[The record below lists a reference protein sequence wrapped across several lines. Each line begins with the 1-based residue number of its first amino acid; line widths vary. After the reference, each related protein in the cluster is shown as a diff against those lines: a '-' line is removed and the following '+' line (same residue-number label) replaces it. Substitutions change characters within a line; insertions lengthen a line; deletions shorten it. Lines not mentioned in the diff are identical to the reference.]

1 MENNL
6 AGLELMS
13 KEELLD
19 FAKKMVNGGIT
30 LSFNGKRTAQV
41 IERKV
46 MPRIIKINKK
56 LSFNVEKSMGKN
68 ILVDGENL
76 QAMVTLYKYK
86 GQIDLIIT
94 DPPYNTGKD
103 FRYNDKWDTDPND
116 PDLGEVVTIEDGS
129 RHTKWMKFML
139 PRIQMM
145 RAMLKSNGVLA
156 ICIDEREFFHLGML
170 LNEVFGEEN
179 RVGII
184 NWQKSYAPKND
195 STHLSSATE
204 YILVYAKN
212 KEQTK
217 TGLLGRTEQ
226 MNAKYKNPDNDP
238 EGLWRDD
245 NPVART
251 KSDKDR
257 YAIQSPF
264 TGALH
269 YPGTGSWRNTKRNMK
284 SFLEAWGSKYVE
296 KDLGEGRPKALVIKG
311 ATIPHVP
318 EDQNLDNNP
327 VVTLECEKNEIVTK
341 AEQKAVNIRNT
352 KTMPEL
358 YFLRNGYGRPAI
370 KRYLKY
376 VKQGKVPLTFW
387 ADEDYDEIFELDCQ
401 SWTYEESGHSQTGI
415 KELDYIMG
423 KGHDFQTVKPLK
435 LIEKIIQLWCP
446 SNGIVFDPFA
456 GSGTTGHAVLELNEL
471 SGTRRNFILIEKG
484 EDDDKYA
491 KTLTRERIKRAITGE
506 RVNKAGELQILEQSI
521 SNGFEYWELDK
532 KVDAKAILEMKRDEL
547 IDIIITTHWEDDRRR
562 ATSVIDRIDKDY
574 KYLVG
579 HNILNEVF
587 FIIWNGEDSV
597 GELNQKTYMELLEE
611 AKKEGVKFPFH
622 VYARYQVYQTP
633 KVKFYQ
639 IPDKVLMHLGL
650 NENSDRYNNQEETEE
665 WN

>member
-56 LSFNVEKSMGKN
+56 LSFNVEKSIGKN

-341 AEQKAVNIRNT
+341 AEQKAVKIRNT

-491 KTLTRERIKRAITGE
+491 KTLTCERIKRAITGE

-579 HNILNEVF
+579 HNILNEGF

>member
-341 AEQKAVNIRNT
+341 AEQKAVKIRNT

-579 HNILNEVF
+579 HNILNEGF

>member
-1 MENNL
+1 
-6 AGLELMS
+6 
-13 KEELLD
+13 
-19 FAKKMVNGGIT
+19 
-30 LSFNGKRTAQV
+30 
-41 IERKV
+41 
-46 MPRIIKINKK
+46 
-56 LSFNVEKSMGKN
+56 MGKN

-116 PDLGEVVTIEDGS
+116 PDLGEVVTIEDGL

-284 SFLEAWGSKYVE
+284 SFLEAWGSKYV
-296 KDLGEGRPKALVIKG
+296 
-311 ATIPHVP
+311 
-318 EDQNLDNNP
+318 
-327 VVTLECEKNEIVTK
+327 
-341 AEQKAVNIRNT
+341 
-352 KTMPEL
+352 
-358 YFLRNGYGRPAI
+358 
-370 KRYLKY
+370 
-376 VKQGKVPLTFW
+376 
-387 ADEDYDEIFELDCQ
+387 
-401 SWTYEESGHSQTGI
+401 
-415 KELDYIMG
+415 
-423 KGHDFQTVKPLK
+423 
-435 LIEKIIQLWCP
+435 
-446 SNGIVFDPFA
+446 
-456 GSGTTGHAVLELNEL
+456 
-471 SGTRRNFILIEKG
+471 
-484 EDDDKYA
+484 
-491 KTLTRERIKRAITGE
+491 
-506 RVNKAGELQILEQSI
+506 
-521 SNGFEYWELDK
+521 
-532 KVDAKAILEMKRDEL
+532 
-547 IDIIITTHWEDDRRR
+547 
-562 ATSVIDRIDKDY
+562 
-574 KYLVG
+574 
-579 HNILNEVF
+579 
-587 FIIWNGEDSV
+587 
-597 GELNQKTYMELLEE
+597 
-611 AKKEGVKFPFH
+611 
-622 VYARYQVYQTP
+622 
-633 KVKFYQ
+633 
-639 IPDKVLMHLGL
+639 
-650 NENSDRYNNQEETEE
+650 
-665 WN
+665 

>member
-56 LSFNVEKSMGKN
+56 LSFNVEKSIGKN

-341 AEQKAVNIRNT
+341 AEQKAVKIRNT

-579 HNILNEVF
+579 HNILNEGF

>member
-1 MENNL
+1 MILLTVLMQMENNIMDNNL
-6 AGLELMS
+6 ASLELMS
-13 KEELLD
+13 KEELLE
-19 FAKKMVNGGIT
+19 FAKKMINGGIT

-46 MPRIIKINKK
+46 MPRIIRVNRK
-56 LSFNVEKSMGKN
+56 LSFNAEQSIGKN

-86 GQIDLIIT
+86 GQIDLIVT

-116 PDLGEVVTIEDGS
+116 PDLGEVVTVEDGS
-129 RHTKWMKFML
+129 KHTKWMKFML

-145 RAMLKSNGVLA
+145 RAMLKANGVLA

-170 LNEVFGEEN
+170 LNETFGEEN

-245 NPVART
+245 NPIART

-296 KDLGEGRPKALVIKG
+296 KDLR
-311 ATIPHVP
+311 
-318 EDQNLDNNP
+318 
-327 VVTLECEKNEIVTK
+327 
-341 AEQKAVNIRNT
+341 AESA
-352 KTMPEL
+352 
-358 YFLRNGYGRPAI
+358 AI
-370 KRYLKY
+370 
-376 VKQGKVPLTFW
+376 
-387 ADEDYDEIFELDCQ
+387 
-401 SWTYEESGHSQTGI
+401 
-415 KELDYIMG
+415 
-423 KGHDFQTVKPLK
+423 
-435 LIEKIIQLWCP
+435 
-446 SNGIVFDPFA
+446 
-456 GSGTTGHAVLELNEL
+456 
-471 SGTRRNFILIEKG
+471 
-484 EDDDKYA
+484 
-491 KTLTRERIKRAITGE
+491 
-506 RVNKAGELQILEQSI
+506 
-521 SNGFEYWELDK
+521 
-532 KVDAKAILEMKRDEL
+532 
-547 IDIIITTHWEDDRRR
+547 
-562 ATSVIDRIDKDY
+562 
-574 KYLVG
+574 
-579 HNILNEVF
+579 
-587 FIIWNGEDSV
+587 
-597 GELNQKTYMELLEE
+597 
-611 AKKEGVKFPFH
+611 
-622 VYARYQVYQTP
+622 
-633 KVKFYQ
+633 
-639 IPDKVLMHLGL
+639 
-650 NENSDRYNNQEETEE
+650 
-665 WN
+665 

>member
-1 MENNL
+1 MEINL

-56 LSFNVEKSMGKN
+56 LSFNAEKSMGKN

-116 PDLGEVVTIEDGS
+116 PDLGEVVTVEDGS

-145 RAMLKSNGVLA
+145 KAMLKSNGVLA

-245 NPVART
+245 NPIART

-264 TGALH
+264 TGSLH
-269 YPGTGSWRNTKRNMK
+269 YPGTGSWRYTKRNMK

-296 KDLGEGRPKALVIKG
+296 KDLGEGRPMALVIKG

-318 EDQNLDNNP
+318 EEQNLDNNP
-327 VVTLECEKNEIVTK
+327 IVTLECEKNEIVTE
-341 AEQKAVNIRNT
+341 AEQKAIKIRNT

-471 SGTRRNFILIEKG
+471 SGTKRNFILIEKG
-484 EDDDKYA
+484 ENDDKYA

-506 RVNKAGELQILEQSI
+506 RVNKAGELQILEQPI
-521 SNGFEYWELDK
+521 SDGFEYWELDK

-562 ATSVIDRIDKDY
+562 STSVIDRINKDY

-579 HNILNEVF
+579 HNILNEGF

-650 NENSDRYNNQEETEE
+650 NENSDRYNNQEET
-665 WN
+665 

>member
-1 MENNL
+1 
-6 AGLELMS
+6 
-13 KEELLD
+13 
-19 FAKKMVNGGIT
+19 
-30 LSFNGKRTAQV
+30 
-41 IERKV
+41 
-46 MPRIIKINKK
+46 
-56 LSFNVEKSMGKN
+56 
-68 ILVDGENL
+68 
-76 QAMVTLYKYK
+76 MVTLYKYK

-156 ICIDEREFFHLGML
+156 ICIDEPEFFHLGML

-341 AEQKAVNIRNT
+341 AEQKAVKIRNT

-358 YFLRNGYGRPAI
+358 YFLKNGYGRPAI

-532 KVDAKAILEMKRDEL
+532 RVDAKAILEMKRDEL

-562 ATSVIDRIDKDY
+562 ATSVIDRVDKDY

-579 HNILNEVF
+579 HNILNEGF

>member
-1 MENNL
+1 MEINL

-56 LSFNVEKSMGKN
+56 LSFNAEKSMGKN

-116 PDLGEVVTIEDGS
+116 PDLGEVVTVEDGS

-145 RAMLKSNGVLA
+145 KAMLKSNGVLA

-245 NPVART
+245 NPIART

-264 TGALH
+264 TGSLH
-269 YPGTGSWRNTKRNMK
+269 YPGTGSWRYTKRNMK

-296 KDLGEGRPKALVIKG
+296 KDLGEGRPMALVIKG

-318 EDQNLDNNP
+318 EEQNLDNNP
-327 VVTLECEKNEIVTK
+327 IVTLECEKNEIVTE
-341 AEQKAVNIRNT
+341 AEQKAIKIRNT

-506 RVNKAGELQILEQSI
+506 RVNKAGELQILEQPI
-521 SNGFEYWELDK
+521 SDGFEYWELDK

-562 ATSVIDRIDKDY
+562 STSVIDRINKDY

-579 HNILNEVF
+579 HNILNEGF

-650 NENSDRYNNQEETEE
+650 NENSDRYNNQEET
-665 WN
+665 

>member
-226 MNAKYKNPDNDP
+226 INAKYKNPDNDP

-579 HNILNEVF
+579 HNILNEGF

>member
-296 KDLGEGRPKALVIKG
+296 KDLGEGRPKALVIKR
-311 ATIPHVP
+311 ATIPHIP
-318 EDQNLDNNP
+318 EDQNHDNNP

-579 HNILNEVF
+579 HNILNEGF

>member
-1 MENNL
+1 MEKNL

-116 PDLGEVVTIEDGS
+116 PDLGEVVTVEDGS

-245 NPVART
+245 NPIART

-264 TGALH
+264 TGSLH
-269 YPGTGSWRNTKRNMK
+269 YPGTGSWRYTKRNMK

-296 KDLGEGRPKALVIKG
+296 KDLGEGRPMALVIKG

-318 EDQNLDNNP
+318 EEQNLDNNP
-327 VVTLECEKNEIVTK
+327 IVTLECEKNEIVTE
-341 AEQKAVNIRNT
+341 AEQKAIKIRNT

-471 SGTRRNFILIEKG
+471 SGTKRNFILIEKG
-484 EDDDKYA
+484 ENDDKYA

-506 RVNKAGELQILEQSI
+506 RVNKAGELQILEQPI
-521 SNGFEYWELDK
+521 SDGFEYWELDK

-562 ATSVIDRIDKDY
+562 STSVIDRINKDY

-579 HNILNEVF
+579 HNILNEGF

-650 NENSDRYNNQEETEE
+650 NENSDRYNNQDET
-665 WN
+665 

>member
-341 AEQKAVNIRNT
+341 AEQKAVKIRNT

-358 YFLRNGYGRPAI
+358 YFLKNGYGRPAI

-574 KYLVG
+574 RYLVG
-579 HNILNEVF
+579 HNILNEGF

>member
-257 YAIQSPF
+257 YAIQSQF

-579 HNILNEVF
+579 HNILNEGF

>member
-327 VVTLECEKNEIVTK
+327 VITLECEKNEIVTK
-341 AEQKAVNIRNT
+341 AEQKAVKIRNT

-579 HNILNEVF
+579 HNILNEGF

>member
-327 VVTLECEKNEIVTK
+327 VITLECEKNEIVTK
-341 AEQKAVNIRNT
+341 AEQKAVKIRNT

-387 ADEDYDEIFELDCQ
+387 ADEDYDEIFELDYQ

-579 HNILNEVF
+579 HNILNEGF

>member
-318 EDQNLDNNP
+318 EDQNLDNNT

-579 HNILNEVF
+579 HNILNEGF